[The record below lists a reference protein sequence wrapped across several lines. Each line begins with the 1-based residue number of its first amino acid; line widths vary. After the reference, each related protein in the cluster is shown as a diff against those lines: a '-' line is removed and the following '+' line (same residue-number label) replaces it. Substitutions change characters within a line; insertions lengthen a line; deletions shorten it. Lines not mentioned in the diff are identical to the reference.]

1 MSQEKIKLFKHQEEF
16 LQQMPAKHLLCWEMG
31 TAKTR
36 TSIEWAKKH
45 GHRPL
50 IIVPK
55 GLVKGWI
62 RECKKWGLTEYT
74 LITKE
79 RFRADAHTLPRF
91 NALIIDE
98 AHYFAGKSQMHK
110 ALLAYIRKHD
120 PKYLL
125 CLTGT
130 PYMRH
135 AWNVYRLGLVLGANK
150 LMPSWN
156 YVTFDSTFFAHIR
169 MGYRVV
175 PVPKT
180 DDATKRRLSQFV
192 NVIGTTK
199 KLSECIDVPASQ
211 EYAELIE
218 QTEEQKKGVASMTAV
233 EPMVRYTKEQQIMGG
248 FLKEDDYTPE
258 QAFATNKLVRLEEL
272 VSQNEKIMVVCRYKH
287 ELAHLQEHFTKLKR
301 TVFVLSGDVKDRDT
315 VVQSAR
321 TSDECVL
328 LVGAQISEGWEI
340 PEIETM
346 VFYSHSFSLKDY
358 VQMKGRIQRINNLKP
373 RCYVHLLVEDSVD
386 EEVHKSLM
394 NKEDFL
400 AHIYAKARGK
410 TNGTP
415 S

>member
-1 MSQEKIKLFKHQEEF
+1 MTKLFKHQEEF
-16 LQQMPAKHLLCWEMG
+16 LQLMPDKHLLCWEMG

-36 TSIEWAKKH
+36 TAIEWAKKL
-45 GHRPL
+45 GIRPL
-50 IIVPK
+50 IVVPK
-55 GLVKGWI
+55 GLVKGWQ
-62 RECKKWGLTEYT
+62 RECKKWGLTSYT

-79 RFRADAHTLPRF
+79 RFRADAHLLPKF
-91 NALIIDE
+91 DAIIIDE

-110 ALLAYIRKHD
+110 AMLAYTRLHKSKHI
-120 PKYLL
+120 L

-135 AWNVYRLGLVLGANK
+135 AWNVYRLGLVLGANQK
-150 LMPSWN
+150 IPSWS
-156 YVTFDSTFFAHIR
+156 YPTFDNTFFNHIR

-180 DDATKRRLSQFV
+180 DDTTKKRLSAFV
-192 NVIGTTK
+192 NLIGSTK
-199 KLSECIDVPASQ
+199 KLSECVDVPASQ
-211 EYAELIE
+211 EYPEYIE
-218 QTEEQKKGVASMTAV
+218 QTKEQKQGVADLTIV

-248 FLKEDDYTPE
+248 FLKEDEYTPE
-258 QAFATNKLVRLEEL
+258 QSFATNKLTRLEEL
-272 VSQNEKIMVVCRYKH
+272 VSQNEKIMVVCKYRH
-287 ELAHLQEHFTKLKR
+287 ELTHLEAHFKKLQR
-301 TVFVLSGDVKDRDT
+301 TVFVLHGDVKDRDT
-315 VVQSAR
+315 VVQAAR

-358 VQMKGRIQRINNLKP
+358 VQMKGRIQRINDLRP

-386 EEVHKSLM
+386 EEVYKSLM

-400 AHIYAKARGK
+400 SHIYAKKRSGADN
-410 TNGTP
+410 TH